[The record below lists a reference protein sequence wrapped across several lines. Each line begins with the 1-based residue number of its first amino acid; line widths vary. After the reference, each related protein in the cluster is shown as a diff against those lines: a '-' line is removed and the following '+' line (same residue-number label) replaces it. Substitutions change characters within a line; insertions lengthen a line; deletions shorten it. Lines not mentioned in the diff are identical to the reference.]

1 MDKILYAFEY
11 GKEFTRNELG
21 AVKKGIYMKYI
32 QLLEDYPNNKSDIK
46 KPLRKVKKKQKKK
59 FNF

>member
-32 QLLEDYPNNKSDIK
+32 ELLEDYPNNKSDIK
-46 KPLRKVKKKQKKK
+46 KVFEKGQKEAKEEI
-59 FNF
+59 